1 MMRKGVLSMALVMAA
16 GSGASAAPRMVVALA
31 DGSAGRVAVRIE
43 NAAREDLTLAATTYL
58 TLRRPRGGSAQGDT
72 PLLWAK
78 IEASAVPT
86 GLEALRLAG
95 SGTSAVEVDPL
106 ALSWERD
113 RSGLAPGLPL
123 RRAVPPGS
131 YVLQVRIVDDAGHWW
146 RSGELAISVSETGD
160 VRF

>member
-1 MMRKGVLSMALVMAA
+1 MRQVVLAMALAVAA
-16 GSGASAAPRMVVALA
+16 GSVASAAPRMVVSLA

-43 NAAREDLTLAATTYL
+43 NAAREDLTLTATTYL
-58 TLRRPRGGSAQGDT
+58 TLRRQRGASAQGDT

-106 ALSWERD
+106 GLSWERD
-113 RSGLAPGLPL
+113 RSGLSPGLAF

-131 YVLQVRIVDDAGHWW
+131 YMLQVRIVDDAGHWW
-146 RSGELAISVSETGD
+146 RSGELAVSVSESGD